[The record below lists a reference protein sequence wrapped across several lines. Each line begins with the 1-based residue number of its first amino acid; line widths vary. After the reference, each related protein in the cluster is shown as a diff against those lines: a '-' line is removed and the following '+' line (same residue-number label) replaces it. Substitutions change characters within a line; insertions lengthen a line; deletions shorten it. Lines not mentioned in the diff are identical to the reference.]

1 MLITGGATRMP
12 MIRSMLK
19 RISGTTLNSTLSPDQ
34 SISHGAAYYAGMLL
48 SGEKFASSF
57 LNRQATARLARFKQQ
72 SVNAR
77 GLGILVRDPDTGF
90 RVPHYLIPPNTPLP
104 CAYKQSF
111 GTVSTNQRRVHLH
124 IVESG
129 TNGDQPYVELGPVS
143 LRTCRPIFQ

>member
-1 MLITGGATRMP
+1 MFAIDREEFEKRTAGLVKKCEEITLGTLRANKMGWAKVDAVLITGGATRMP

-77 GLGILVRDPDTGF
+77 HWGSWFATRILVFGF
-90 RVPHYLIPPNTPLP
+90 RTI
-104 CAYKQSF
+104 
-111 GTVSTNQRRVHLH
+111 
-124 IVESG
+124 
-129 TNGDQPYVELGPVS
+129 
-143 LRTCRPIFQ
+143 